1 VYDVNDDY
9 VRNEWRELVVI
20 ILLLL
25 ALLALES
32 CHR

>member
-1 VYDVNDDY
+1 MYDVNDDY